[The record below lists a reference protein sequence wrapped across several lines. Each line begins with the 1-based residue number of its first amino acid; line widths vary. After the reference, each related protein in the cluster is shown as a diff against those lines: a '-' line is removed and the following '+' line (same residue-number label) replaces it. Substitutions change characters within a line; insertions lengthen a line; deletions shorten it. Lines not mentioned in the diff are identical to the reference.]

1 MGKRIYGRLGMLA
14 VFLLLAECV
23 GCGGE
28 PERATG
34 AAPELVGSLRLE
46 GSSSMEKAVDGL
58 AEGFME
64 QYPEVAVTVQFTGS
78 GAGIEAVAE
87 GRAEI
92 GNSSRNLTEEER
104 ARGLTENVAAIDGIA
119 VCVDAFHGVRDV
131 TKKQLADIY
140 TGRITNWAALGG
152 EDLPIVVI
160 GREAGSG
167 TREAFETL
175 LGIGE
180 QCTYANELDS
190 TGAVMA
196 RVASTPGA
204 VGYLSFDVLHPAA
217 EPAEWKGAKGRGSDG
232 GGRVCAIALDGI
244 APTAENVR
252 DGKYPL
258 CRPFLMVIRGELS
271 AQRDIVRLWLR
282 YAYSAEGQDIAEKVG
297 LVKKA
302 AGKGE

>member
-180 QCTYANELDS
+180 QCTYANELYS

-196 RVASTPGA
+196 RIASTPGA
-204 VGYLSFDVLHPAA
+204 IGYVSFDMV
-217 EPAEWKGAKGRGSDG
+217 ETDGKGRTGQNVMAL
-232 GGRVCAIALDGI
+232 RLDGVE
-244 APTAENVR
+244 AEAENVR
-252 DGKYPL
+252 NGSYPL
-258 CRPFLMVIRGELS
+258 CRPFLMITRGEVS
-271 AQRDIVRLWLR
+271 AQEELVQAWFR
-282 YAYSAEGQDIAEKVG
+282 YVFGEKGREIMTRAG
-297 LVKKA
+297 LVMVE
-302 AGKGE
+302 KGIDDLSSQ

>member
-190 TGAVMA
+190 TGAVMCP
-196 RVASTPGA
+196 STWWRQT
-204 VGYLSFDVLHPAA
+204 
-217 EPAEWKGAKGRGSDG
+217 EK
-232 GGRVCAIALDGI
+232 
-244 APTAENVR
+244 
-252 DGKYPL
+252 
-258 CRPFLMVIRGELS
+258 
-271 AQRDIVRLWLR
+271 
-282 YAYSAEGQDIAEKVG
+282 EGQGRMSWRCGWTAWKRKQRMSETEAIPCADRS
-297 LVKKA
+297 
-302 AGKGE
+302 

>member
-92 GNSSRNLTEEER
+92 GNSSRNLTDEER

-196 RVASTPGA
+196 RIASTPGA
-204 VGYLSFDVLHPAA
+204 IGYVSFDMV
-217 EPAEWKGAKGRGSDG
+217 ETDGKGRTGQNVMAL
-232 GGRVCAIALDGI
+232 RLDGVE
-244 APTAENVR
+244 AEAENVR
-252 DGKYPL
+252 NGSYPL
-258 CRPFLMVIRGELS
+258 CRPFLMITRGEVS
-271 AQRDIVRLWLR
+271 AQEELVQAWFR
-282 YAYSAEGQDIAEKVG
+282 YVFGEKGREIMTRAG
-297 LVKKA
+297 LVMVE
-302 AGKGE
+302 KGIDDLSSQ

>member
-180 QCTYANELDS
+180 QCTYANVLDS

-196 RVASTPGA
+196 RIASTPGA
-204 VGYLSFDVLHPAA
+204 IGYVSFDMV
-217 EPAEWKGAKGRGSDG
+217 ETDGKGRTGQNVMAL
-232 GGRVCAIALDGI
+232 RLDGVE
-244 APTAENVR
+244 AEAENVR
-252 DGKYPL
+252 NGSYPL
-258 CRPFLMVIRGELS
+258 CRPFLMITRGEVS
-271 AQRDIVRLWLR
+271 AQEELVQAWFR
-282 YAYSAEGQDIAEKVG
+282 YVFGEKGREIMTRAG
-297 LVKKA
+297 LVMVE
-302 AGKGE
+302 KGIDDLSSQ

>member
-64 QYPEVAVTVQFTGS
+64 QYPEVVVTVQFTGS

-196 RVASTPGA
+196 RIASTPGA
-204 VGYLSFDVLHPAA
+204 IGYVSFDMV
-217 EPAEWKGAKGRGSDG
+217 ETDGKGRTGQNVMAL
-232 GGRVCAIALDGI
+232 RLDGVE
-244 APTAENVR
+244 AEAENVR
-252 DGKYPL
+252 NGSYPL
-258 CRPFLMVIRGELS
+258 CRPFLMITRGEVS
-271 AQRDIVRLWLR
+271 AQEELVQAWFR
-282 YAYSAEGQDIAEKVG
+282 YVFGEKGREIMTRAG
-297 LVKKA
+297 LVMVE
-302 AGKGE
+302 KGIDDLSSQ

>member
-1 MGKRIYGRLGMLA
+1 ML
-14 VFLLLAECV
+14 LLLAECA

-28 PERATG
+28 SEEGADTAPQLTG
-34 AAPELVGSLRLE
+34 CLRLE

-64 QYPEVAVTVQFTGS
+64 RYPEVSVTVQFTGS

-104 ARGLTENVAAIDGIA
+104 ARGLAENVAAIDGIA
-119 VCVDAFHGVRDV
+119 VCVDAFHGVREV
-131 TKKQLADIY
+131 TKEQLTEIY
-140 TGRITNWAALGG
+140 TGQITNWADLGG

-175 LGIGE
+175 LGMEE

-196 RVASTPGA
+196 RIASTPGA
-204 VGYLSFDVLHPAA
+204 IGYVSFDIV
-217 EPAEWKGAKGRGSDG
+217 ETGGKGVTGHNVMALR
-232 GGRVCAIALDGI
+232 LDGVE
-244 APTAENVR
+244 AEAENVR
-252 DGKYPL
+252 NGSYPL
-258 CRPFLMVIRGELS
+258 CRPFLMVTKGEVS
-271 AQRDIVRLWLR
+271 AQEELVQAWFR
-282 YAYSAEGQDIAEKVG
+282 YVSSEEGREIMAKAG
-297 LVKKA
+297 LVTV
-302 AGKGE
+302 EEWD

>member
-196 RVASTPGA
+196 RIASTPGA
-204 VGYLSFDVLHPAA
+204 IGYVSFDMV
-217 EPAEWKGAKGRGSDG
+217 ETDGKGRTGQNVMAL
-232 GGRVCAIALDGI
+232 RLDGVE
-244 APTAENVR
+244 AEAENVR
-252 DGKYPL
+252 NGSYPL
-258 CRPFLMVIRGELS
+258 CRPFLMITRGEVS
-271 AQRDIVRLWLR
+271 AQEELVQAWFR
-282 YAYSAEGQDIAEKVG
+282 YVSGEKGREIMTRAG
-297 LVKKA
+297 LVMVE
-302 AGKGE
+302 KGIDDLSSQ

>member
-1 MGKRIYGRLGMLA
+1 MFTGKRLYGRLGMLA

-23 GCGGE
+23 GCGSE

-34 AAPELVGSLRLE
+34 TAPELTGSLRLE

-64 QYPEVAVTVQFTGS
+64 RYPEVSVTVQFTGS

-119 VCVDAFHGVRDV
+119 VCVDAFHGLRDV
-131 TKKQLADIY
+131 TGEQLADIY

-167 TREAFETL
+167 TREAFEKL
-175 LGIGE
+175 LGIEE

-196 RVASTPGA
+196 RIASTPGA
-204 VGYLSFDVLHPAA
+204 IGYVSFDMV
-217 EPAEWKGAKGRGSDG
+217 ETGGKGRT
-232 GGRVCAIALDGI
+232 GRNVIALRLEGVE
-244 APTAENVR
+244 AEAENVR
-252 DGKYPL
+252 NGSYPL
-258 CRPFLMVIRGELS
+258 CRPLLMITRGEVS
-271 AQRDIVRLWLR
+271 AQGELVQAWFR
-282 YAYSAEGQDIAEKVG
+282 YVSGEEGREIMAKTG
-297 LVKKA
+297 LVTVEKGIDDLS
-302 AGKGE
+302 GK

>member
-64 QYPEVAVTVQFTGS
+64 QYPEVAVTFQCTGS

-196 RVASTPGA
+196 RIASTPGA
-204 VGYLSFDVLHPAA
+204 IGYVSFDMV
-217 EPAEWKGAKGRGSDG
+217 ETDGKGRTGQNVMAL
-232 GGRVCAIALDGI
+232 RLDGVE
-244 APTAENVR
+244 AEAENVR
-252 DGKYPL
+252 NGSYPL
-258 CRPFLMVIRGELS
+258 CRPFLMITRGEVS
-271 AQRDIVRLWLR
+271 AQEELVQAWFR
-282 YAYSAEGQDIAEKVG
+282 YVFGEKGREIMTRAG
-297 LVKKA
+297 LVMVE
-302 AGKGE
+302 KGIDDLSSQ

>member
-196 RVASTPGA
+196 RIASTPGA
-204 VGYLSFDVLHPAA
+204 IGYVSFDMV
-217 EPAEWKGAKGRGSDG
+217 ETDGKGRTGQNVMAL
-232 GGRVCAIALDGI
+232 RLDGVE
-244 APTAENVR
+244 AEAENVR
-252 DGKYPL
+252 NGSYPL
-258 CRPFLMVIRGELS
+258 CRPFLMITRGEVS
-271 AQRDIVRLWLR
+271 AQEELVQAWFR
-282 YAYSAEGQDIAEKVG
+282 YVFGEKGREIMTRAG
-297 LVKKA
+297 LVMVE
-302 AGKGE
+302 KGIDDLSSQ